1 MKEALKNIDEDSVAS
16 LSLNLSIIIVLL
28 GILIVTISG
37 HISSYSR
44 ENKDL
49 NCKLFILELFLITI
63 KYFLIKNVAARL
75 PRKIRK
81 PVVVTANE
89 ENFVDFS

>member
-49 NCKLFILELFLITI
+49 NCKLFILELSLITI
-63 KYFLIKNVAARL
+63 KYFLIKNVAERL

-81 PVVVTANE
+81 PVVVNTNE

>member
-37 HISSYSR
+37 HISSYSQ

-49 NCKLFILELFLITI
+49 NCKLFILELSLITMI
-63 KYFLIKNVAARL
+63 YFLIKNVAERL

-81 PVVVTANE
+81 PVVVTTSE
-89 ENFVDFS
+89 DNFVDFP